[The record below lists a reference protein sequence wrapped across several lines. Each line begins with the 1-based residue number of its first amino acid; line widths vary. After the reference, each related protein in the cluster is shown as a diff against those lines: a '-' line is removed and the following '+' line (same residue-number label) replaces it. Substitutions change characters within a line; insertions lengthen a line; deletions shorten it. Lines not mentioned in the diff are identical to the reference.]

1 MANTF
6 TSDVSFDASAPEA
19 STTASTGVSGFF
31 KSITEKFA
39 TMRQQRVDAE
49 VGQFIES
56 HGGQL
61 TDDLE
66 RQISRRFGSPSG
78 QW

>member
-6 TSDVSFDASAPEA
+6 ASEDFDSTAMIAPHGEQA
-19 STTASTGVSGFF
+19 AGVSSFF
-31 KSITEKFA
+31 KSIGARFSLA
-39 TMRQQRVDAE
+39 RQNRVDAE
-49 VGQFIES
+49 IGKFIET

-66 RQISRRFGSPSG
+66 RQISRRFGSTA
-78 QW
+78 